1 LNQTGLTVSKS
12 TITAWSTQNQTGVN
26 AEYEYPDAVL
36 STEYSLSYGEEETL
50 TFKSDSAE

>member
-36 STEYSLSYGEEETL
+36 DSGYSLSYGEEETL
-50 TFKSDSAE
+50 TFKGDSAE